1 MAAFLRLYKAAE
13 YRGWT
18 THANTMASAVGKGQW
33 LSRMIRQWTV
43 SFCEDHTCVP
53 LAQYGKFNSS
63 ILEDEDIADDIR
75 LHLQS
80 LGKWIRAE
88 DIVHYVDTPEFRAR
102 LKVKKNISVRTAE
115 RWLKRMAI
123 PGEMSSKVNMPMAMN
138 DRIMFAIAKMNSCPS
153 GCCMK
158 QEQDGGRLT
167 AQRTGILWSVFSWLT
182 QTEKLLRK
190 LQWVHSSETAKPYAK
205 GEGASLMVADFVS
218 PDHAWLKAR
227 QKKDEKGQLKHARVL
242 FRPGK
247 TRDGYQ
253 TTQNILD
260 QATIAMDIL
269 DANYPD
275 EQHVFAYDNAT
286 IHTAHSPNALS
297 ATAMPCNPNVSFFC
311 KVMGKDG
318 EVEKRVKMKN
328 GTFRDGSSQE
338 LYYPADH
345 PDYPERREKGHEL
358 PDPYEPKK
366 PGGKLFKLKGSCKK
380 CPTDSRNC
388 CCRRVLYFEQD
399 FVDQKSMLEEHCE
412 RRGYQIIFFPK
423 YHCELSFIEQCWGYA
438 ERVYRMFPTSSSE
451 ADLEENTL
459 KALDS
464 VPLVSMR
471 RFATRSSR
479 FAHSYFSGLNGA
491 EAAWANKKYRG
502 HCTIPPDFRAEMEAN
517 FKKNRPRE

>member
-1 MAAFLRLYKAAE
+1 
-13 YRGWT
+13 
-18 THANTMASAVGKGQW
+18 MASAAGKGQW

-43 SFCEDHTCVP
+43 SFCEDHTWVP

-115 RWLKRMAI
+115 RWLKRMGYTWRNELKGQYANGHERQDNVCYRQDEFL
-123 PGEMSSKVNMPMAMN
+123 PKWMLYEARTRWWKADGSEDGNTME
-138 DRIMFAIAKMNSCPS
+138 RILVADPNGKI
-153 GCCMK
+153 
-158 QEQDGGRLT
+158 
-167 AQRTGILWSVFSWLT
+167 V
-182 QTEKLLRK
+182 LR
-190 LQWVHSSETAKPYAK
+190 WVHSSETAKPYAK
-205 GEGASLMVADFVS
+205 GEGASLMVADFVL
-218 PDHAWLKAR
+218 PDHALLKAR
-227 QKKDEKGQLKHARVL
+227 QMKDEKGQLKHARVL
-242 FRPGK
+242 FQPGK

-269 DANYPD
+269 DADYPD

-286 IHTAHSPNALS
+286 IHTARSPDALS
-297 ATAMPCNPNVSFFC
+297 ATAMPCNPNASFFC

-345 PDYPERREKGHEL
+345 PDYPGHFKGTRVLIQERREKGHEL

-412 RRGYQIIFFPK
+412 RQAYQIIFFPK

-438 ERVYRMFPTSSSE
+438 KNVYRMFPTSSSE

-479 FAHSYFSGLNGA
+479 FAHSYFSRLNGA

-502 HCTIPPDFRAEMEAN
+502 HRTIPPDFRAEMEAH